1 MVHAVLSAL
10 YGQLCFVGWGGVVCI
25 PRGWWGDQQC
35 TSLGPSSQAD
45 NDHTAV
51 LRMAVGSFGLFFC

>member
-1 MVHAVLSAL
+1 MLFCQHYMGNCAL
-10 YGQLCFVGWGGVVCI
+10 RGGGVLYAYLGV
-25 PRGWWGDQQC
+25 GGGDQQC

-51 LRMAVGSFGLFFC
+51 LRMTVGSFGLFFC